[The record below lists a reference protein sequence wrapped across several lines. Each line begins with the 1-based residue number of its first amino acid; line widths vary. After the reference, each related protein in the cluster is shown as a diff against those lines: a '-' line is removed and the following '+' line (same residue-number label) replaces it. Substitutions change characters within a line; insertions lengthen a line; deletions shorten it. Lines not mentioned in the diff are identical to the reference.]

1 MNKSNEKGYH
11 QMLTGEQI
19 FPDPYQPMKDRV
31 ALVTGGS
38 RGIGA
43 ATAIL
48 LGRYG
53 ARVGVNYHQNEA
65 AAQKVVSTIEKAGG
79 KALAIQADVAN
90 AEQVEAMVQHVR
102 EVLGPIDTLV
112 LNAPAASSLPHASNT
127 LSPSERFQAVLAP
140 FTGSKWEVLESFVR
154 GQLQS
159 AFYPS
164 QAVIP
169 GMIKQQRGSIIFVSA
184 TTARR
189 PMPGGGGFT
198 ISVAKASV
206 ESMIR
211 NMAEE
216 LGPDGIRVNAV
227 GAGHIVTDLNAN
239 MPQEMRDQMAQMTP
253 LRRNGRPEDVAA
265 AIVFLASNQA
275 SFVTGAYLTVDGGNL
290 IM

>member
-1 MNKSNEKGYH
+1 
-11 QMLTGEQI
+11 MLTGEQI

-65 AAQKVVSTIEKAGG
+65 AAQTVVSTIEKAGG

-112 LNAPAASSLPHASNT
+112 LNAPAASSLPYANNT
-127 LSPSERFQAVLAP
+127 LSPRERFQAVLAP

-164 QAVIP
+164 QAVIST
-169 GMIKQQRGSIIFVSA
+169 MIQQHRGSIIFVSA
-184 TTARR
+184 TLARR
-189 PMPGGGGFT
+189 PGPGGGGLT
-198 ISVAKASV
+198 IAVAKASV
-206 ESMIR
+206 ESMVR

-216 LGPDGIRVNAV
+216 LGPYGIRVNAV
-227 GAGHIVTDLNAN
+227 GAGHIVTDLNAQ

-265 AIVFLASNQA
+265 AIVYLASNQA